1 MNVDQH
7 LVGMNLTKFQGL
19 RPATIATLKALGAIK
34 DEEVIPKPSENDT
47 DLLSLT
53 QTA

>member
-19 RPATIATLKALGAIK
+19 RPATIATLKALSAI
-34 DEEVIPKPSENDT
+34 DHSDPESPP
-47 DLLSLT
+47 
-53 QTA
+53 

>member
-19 RPATIATLKALGAIK
+19 RPATSMQSLSSRIAILKALGTI
-34 DEEVIPKPSENDT
+34 DDVSNGW
-47 DLLSLT
+47 L
-53 QTA
+53 